1 MFDRVLVDA
10 PCSGL
15 GVISKD
21 KSIKQSRTVKD
32 IEKNMKTQ
40 KQILLAAIDM
50 TDATSKTGGII
61 VYSTCSVSLE
71 ENERVVQYA
80 LEKRDVKL
88 VDINLKIGV
97 NGFKRCGGY
106 VFDDSMAK
114 TKRIWPQMHQMD
126 GFFIAKLKKVSN
138 LISKENANT
147 SMMHEKKHQY
157 IEDYQEKLLKER
169 EDRINNAENP
179 TAKNKKKKKNSTL
192 NPDATILKR
201 KREGMIYKSK
211 LRKIRQFAEH

>member
-1 MFDRVLVDA
+1 VLVDA

-21 KSIKQSRTVKD
+21 KSIKQNRSLKD

-40 KQILLAAIDM
+40 KQLLLAAIDM
-50 TDATSKTGGII
+50 TDATSKTGGIV
-61 VYSTCSVSLE
+61 VYSTCSISLE
-71 ENERVVQYA
+71 ENERVLQYA

-88 VDINLKIGV
+88 IDINIDIGV
-97 NGFKRCGGY
+97 HGFKRCGGF
-106 VFDDSMAK
+106 VFHHTMSK

-157 IEDYQEKLLKER
+157 IED
-169 EDRINNAENP
+169 
-179 TAKNKKKKKNSTL
+179 
-192 NPDATILKR
+192 
-201 KREGMIYKSK
+201 
-211 LRKIRQFAEH
+211 

>member
-179 TAKNKKKKKNSTL
+179 TAKNKKKKKNSIL
-192 NPDATILKR
+192 NPDAIILKR